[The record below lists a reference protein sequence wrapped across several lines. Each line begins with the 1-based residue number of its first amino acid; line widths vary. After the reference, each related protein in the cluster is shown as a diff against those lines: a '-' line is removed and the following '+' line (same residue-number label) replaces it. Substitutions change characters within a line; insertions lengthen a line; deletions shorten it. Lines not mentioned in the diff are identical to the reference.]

1 VNITDPIWRNA
12 ETCPD
17 RAAVFCDGR
26 VLSFAV
32 LCKDADSAAF
42 NLAEA
47 GIASGRRVAVA
58 SANPLMHLVV
68 VLALARMG
76 ATSAAVALNLPP
88 EAQSEVARRCGVTA
102 FVRGRAEWK
111 IGGISEQA
119 HILTEGLIGDGNPP
133 AVPVAADCGDR
144 PWRISLSS
152 GTTGMPKGV
161 TWTHEQASLLIHL
174 VQRAIPSG
182 PSERL
187 LMLMDPSTNFAMNQT
202 LRQLC
207 AGGALVVPKT
217 FDSAEIFRCLKRDR
231 PTQVMTST
239 AHAWNLLQ
247 YAKQADPGETEASQQ
262 VRYFAVGGSAMS
274 AAMRS
279 ELRDRICANLYIHYG
294 STESGQLARADPDSL
309 QQFPGATGYVVPWAE
324 AETVDDAG
332 RVLPRGTPGN
342 LRFRTPAMA
351 SGYEGDADATAK
363 AFRDGW
369 YYPGDTGSIDSRGLL
384 TLGARAD
391 DIINIAG
398 TKIDPTVIEA
408 VLNQDPAV
416 RESVV
421 VAAVTDQDAQVLI
434 GVVVARQPIDVEALR
449 AKCRE
454 RLGQRLTPATIVT
467 VNRLPRNEDGKI
479 LRREMAAM
487 VRIRPAPPKAA
498 DDATTSH

>member
-1 VNITDPIWRNA
+1 MNITDPIWRNA
-12 ETCPD
+12 EACPD

-32 LCKDADSAAF
+32 LCKNADSAAF
-42 NLAEA
+42 NLANA
-47 GIASGRRVAVA
+47 GIAGGQRVAVA

-76 ATSAAVALNLPP
+76 ATSVAAAFTLPP
-88 EAQSEVARRCGVTA
+88 EAQSEVARQCGVTA
-102 FVRGRAEWK
+102 YVRGRAEWK
-111 IGGISEQA
+111 IGGIPEQA
-119 HILTEGLIGDGNPP
+119 HILTDGLIGDGDPP
-133 AVPVAADCGDR
+133 AVPVPADCSDR

-152 GTTGMPKGV
+152 GTTGVPKGIA
-161 TWTHEQASLLIHL
+161 WTHAQASRLIHL
-174 VQRAIPSG
+174 MQRSVPSG

-187 LMLMDPSTNFAMNQT
+187 LMFMDPSTNFATNQM
-202 LRQLC
+202 LRQLY
-207 AGGALVVPKT
+207 AGGALVVPRILMP
-217 FDSAEIFRCLKRDR
+217 AEFFICVKRDR
-231 PTQVMTST
+231 PTQAITST

-247 YAKQADPGETEASQQ
+247 YAKQADPLVTEASQRL
-262 VRYFAVGGSAMS
+262 RYFAVGGSAMS
-274 AAMRS
+274 AATRS
-279 ELRDRICANLYIHYG
+279 EVRDRICANLYIVYG
-294 STESGQLARADPDSL
+294 STEAGMLARADPDSL
-309 QQFPGATGYVVPWAE
+309 QEFPGAAGYVVPWAE

-342 LRFRTPAMA
+342 LRFRIPAMA
-351 SGYEGDADATAK
+351 TGYEGDAEATANV
-363 AFRDGW
+363 FRDGW

-408 VLNQDPAV
+408 VLNQDPSV

-421 VAAVTDQDAQVLI
+421 VAAVTDQDAPVLI

-449 AKCRE
+449 GKCRE

-467 VNRLPRNEDGKI
+467 VNRLPRNADGKI